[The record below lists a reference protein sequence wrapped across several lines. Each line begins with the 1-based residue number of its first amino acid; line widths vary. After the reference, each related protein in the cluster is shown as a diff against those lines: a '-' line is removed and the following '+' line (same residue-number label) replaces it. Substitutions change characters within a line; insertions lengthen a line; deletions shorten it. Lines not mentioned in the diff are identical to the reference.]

1 MVPAIK
7 MAARVAA
14 LITLGAAIAVLFGV
28 VVNILAGAVGI
39 GAITQY
45 IGVAKSVIDH
55 WTMGVGSWLIGV
67 AGTLFLIEAA
77 IQVFKFVTMGYR
89 FITKVSEG

>member
-14 LITLGAAIAVLFGV
+14 LVTLGAAIAVLFGV
-28 VVNILAGAVGI
+28 VINLLAGAIGI
-39 GAITQY
+39 ASIVSY

-55 WTMGVGSWLIGV
+55 WTLGVGSWLIGV
-67 AGTLFLIEAA
+67 AGTLFLTEAA
-77 IQVFKFVTMGYR
+77 IQVFKFVALGYR